1 MAAPPYRVERK
12 SIMTTNE
19 IMSTIT
25 SSFSSFTFYQIG
37 NGEYVYTDGS
47 KTEDGVTIYNSIKF
61 GTKATKDTKT
71 HKAFNLSE
79 AIEKYEE
86 QKLKAVERANKP
98 KGSKK
103 AEPTA
108 EQAALVCEVR
118 EALSASLEGLN
129 AQDIAS
135 IVNAGREEEKEVS
148 WQKVSSILKKFASD
162 GTCTTG
168 EKDGKRIYILV
179 TNE

>member
-1 MAAPPYRVERK
+1 
-12 SIMTTNE
+12 MTMNE
-19 IMSTIT
+19 IMNAIT
-25 SSFSSFTFYQIG
+25 TAFPQVDFIQID
-37 NGEYVYTDGS
+37 NNEFVYTG
-47 KTEDGVTIYNSIKF
+47 EVVDGVQQYHSIKF

-103 AEPTA
+103 SEPTA
-108 EQAALVCEVR
+108 EQTALVCEVR

-129 AQDIAS
+129 AQDVAS

>member
-19 IMSTIT
+19 IMNTIT

-71 HKAFNLSE
+71 HKAFDLDN
-79 AIEKYEE
+79 AIEKYDE
-86 QKLKAVERANKP
+86 KKSKAAEGGAERETARV
-98 KGSKK
+98 KGVG
-103 AEPTA
+103 P
-108 EQAALVCEVR
+108 EQAALGADVR
-118 EALSASLEGLN
+118 EVLSSQASGMN
-129 AQDIAS
+129 AQEIAE
-135 IVNAGREEEKEVS
+135 IINANRDERVT
-148 WQKVSSILKKFASD
+148 WQKVSSILKKFAED

-168 EKDGKRIYILV
+168 ERDGKRIYILA
-179 TNE
+179 E

>member
-1 MAAPPYRVERK
+1 
-12 SIMTTNE
+12 MTTNE
-19 IMSTIT
+19 IMNAVT
-25 SSFSSFTFYQIG
+25 SAFSSVTFYQIG

-47 KTEDGVTIYNSIKF
+47 KTEDGATIYNSIKF

-86 QKLKAVERANKP
+86 QKLKAVERASKP

-103 AEPTA
+103 AEPTP
-108 EQAALVCEVR
+108 EQAALVCDVR
-118 EALSASLEGLN
+118 DALAASLEGLN
-129 AQDIAS
+129 AQDVAS
-135 IVNAGREEEKEVS
+135 IINAGRDSDKEVT
-148 WQKVSSILKKFASD
+148 WQKVSSILKKFAAD

>member
-19 IMSTIT
+19 IMNTIP

-71 HKAFNLSE
+71 HKAFDLDN
-79 AIEKYEE
+79 AVEKYDE
-86 QKLKAVERANKP
+86 KKSKAAERAAKP
-98 KGSKK
+98 KAARVKEIS
-103 AEPTA
+103 P
-108 EQAALVCEVR
+108 EQAALVADVR
-118 EALSASLEGLN
+118 EVLSSQASGMN
-129 AQDIAS
+129 AQEIAEV
-135 IVNAGREEEKEVS
+135 INANRDEPVT

-162 GTCTTG
+162 GICTTD
-168 EKDGKRIYILV
+168 ERDGKRVYALA
-179 TNE
+179 E

>member
-1 MAAPPYRVERK
+1 
-12 SIMTTNE
+12 MTMNE
-19 IMSTIT
+19 IMNAIT
-25 SSFSSFTFYQIG
+25 TAFPQVDFIQID
-37 NGEYVYTDGS
+37 NNEFVYAGEVV
-47 KTEDGVTIYNSIKF
+47 DGVQQYHSIKF

-98 KGSKK
+98 KGNKK

-168 EKDGKRIYILV
+168 EKDGKRMYILV